1 MGVETDESWKGEH
14 LIRGIRPER
23 DERINNGRRAVS
35 ATWHKKRRKK
45 GEPTPAA
52 TQHSRFFKAL
62 YYENRGDP

>member
-35 ATWHKKRRKK
+35 GTRSAERRASR
-45 GEPTPAA
+45 PLPPRSTAA
-52 TQHSRFFKAL
+52 SSRPSTTRTVGIR
-62 YYENRGDP
+62 ER